1 MDDSTL
7 KGKTAKGLF
16 WGGLSNGIQQ
26 LLNLFFGIFLARILS
41 ADDYGMVGM
50 LTIFVLV
57 ANALQ
62 ESGFTSALANKK
74 DISHTDYNAVF
85 WFSIL
90 MGTSMYVILFFCA
103 PLIAEFYHKP
113 ELIPLARFMF
123 LGFLISSTGIAH
135 NAVLFRNLMVKQKA
149 MAQIIALVVSGS
161 IGVWMAMEGMAYW
174 GLAVQNVIY
183 ITTVTVCY
191 WIFSPW
197 RPTLHLNLQPLKGMI
212 AFSSKILITNIF
224 TQVNNNIFSVL
235 LGKFYTTSIVGY
247 YTQANKWNY
256 MGHSL
261 ISGMVNGVAQPVLA
275 EVRDQKERQRQV
287 FRKMLRFTAFV
298 SFPALLGLALIAREL
313 IIITVTAKWL
323 PSVIL
328 LQLLCIWGAFLPIIV
343 LYSNLIISKGKSN
356 IYMWNTV
363 IIGLLQLLVLL
374 LIYPYGI
381 VPMISVFVGI
391 NIGWLLVWHYF
402 VWREI
407 GLSLW
412 NALKDI
418 VPFAVI
424 ATVTMGI
431 TYFATLGIHNLYIL
445 LCSKMLIAAIIYCL
459 FMLVCR
465 ATVFK
470 ESIQYILKKK

>member
-1 MDDSTL
+1 MAEENL
-7 KGKTAKGLF
+7 KDKTAKGLL

-103 PLIAEFYHKP
+103 PLIADFYHKP

-174 GLAVQNVIY
+174 GLAVKNVIY

-261 ISGMVNGVAQPVLA
+261 ISGMVNGVAQPVLLS
-275 EVRDQKERQRQV
+275 VSDDRDRQLRV

-298 SFPALLGLALIAREL
+298 AFPAMLGLSLIAPEL
-313 IIITVTAKWL
+313 IVITIKAKWL
-323 PSVIL
+323 PSVTIL
-328 LQLLCIWGAFLPIIV
+328 QILCIGASFIPITN

-356 IYMWNTV
+356 IYMWNT
-363 IIGLLQLLVLL
+363 IALGLLQ
-374 LIYPYGI
+374 
-381 VPMISVFVGI
+381 
-391 NIGWLLVWHYF
+391 
-402 VWREI
+402 
-407 GLSLW
+407 
-412 NALKDI
+412 
-418 VPFAVI
+418 
-424 ATVTMGI
+424 
-431 TYFATLGIHNLYIL
+431 
-445 LCSKMLIAAIIYCL
+445 IIMMTCL
-459 FMLVCR
+459 H
-465 ATVFK
+465 
-470 ESIQYILKKK
+470 S